1 MKKLLFIAITMVAM
15 CACSG
20 SGVNTSEA
28 GDQDSTAVDTV
39 VVDTVAI
46 DSICEL

>member
-15 CACSG
+15 CACNG
-20 SGVNTSEA
+20 SGVNTSNTS
-28 GDQDSTAVDTV
+28 DQDSTAV

>member
-20 SGVNTSEA
+20 SGVNTSNTS
-28 GDQDSTAVDTV
+28 DQDSV
-39 VVDTVAI
+39 VGDTVAI